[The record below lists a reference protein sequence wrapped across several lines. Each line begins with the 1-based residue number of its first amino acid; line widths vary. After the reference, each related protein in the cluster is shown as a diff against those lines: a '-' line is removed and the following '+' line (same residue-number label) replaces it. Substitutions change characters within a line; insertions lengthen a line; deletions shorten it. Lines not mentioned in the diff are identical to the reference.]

1 MKWSFTMYK
10 KSLAVLLFSCFA
22 SLSANAATTE
32 STKATEAPAEQV
44 QQVAGQINLN
54 TADAATLEAGLLG
67 IGPVK
72 AQAIVDHRNSNGP
85 FASIDELLE
94 VKGIGPATLEKNRD
108 RISVN

>member
-10 KSLAVLLFSCFA
+10 KSLAVLLFACFA
-22 SLSANAATTE
+22 SLSINAATPE
-32 STKATEAPAEQV
+32 STKAAETSAEQV
-44 QQVAGQINLN
+44 QQVEGQINLN

-67 IGPVK
+67 VGPAK
-72 AQAIVDHRNSNGP
+72 AQAIVAHRNSNGP

-94 VKGIGPATLEKNRD
+94 VKGIGPAILEKNRD